1 MFSYSNVIVQIIQ
14 QLNRLK
20 ILQRATFRQR
30 AVSGV
35 VFLVL
40 FVFFGLLAIGA
51 HYKIVRW
58 PFPCGF
64 QQEYNLPCPGCGITT
79 SVVAFAQGRVFE
91 AFYIQPAAAF
101 LCSVLVV
108 TAILSFLISVFGVYF
123 VFLERFFNKVKVK
136 HIILVVLI
144 IIACGWAV
152 TLARALAARS
162 QS

>member
-1 MFSYSNVIVQIIQ
+1 MQIFQ

-20 ILQRATFRQR
+20 ILRRATSRQR
-30 AVSGV
+30 GISGV

-64 QQEYNLPCPGCGITT
+64 KQKYDLPCPSCGMTT
-79 SVVAFAQGRVFE
+79 SVVAFAQGRIFE
-91 AFYIQPAAAF
+91 SFYIQPAAAF

-108 TAILSFLISVFGVYF
+108 TAILSFLILVFGVYF
-123 VFLERFFNKVKVK
+123 VFLERFFNEVKVK
-136 HIILVVLI
+136 HIILAVLI
-144 IIACGWAV
+144 IIVAGWAV
-152 TLARALAARS
+152 TLARALAAKS

>member
-1 MFSYSNVIVQIIQ
+1 MQIFQ

-20 ILQRATFRQR
+20 ILRRATSRQR
-30 AVSGV
+30 GISGV

-64 QQEYNLPCPGCGITT
+64 KQKYDLPCPSCGMTT
-79 SVVAFAQGRVFE
+79 SVVAFAQGRIFE
-91 AFYIQPAAAF
+91 SFYIQPAAAF

-108 TAILSFLISVFGVYF
+108 TAILSFLILVFGVYF
-123 VFLERFFNKVKVK
+123 VFLERFFNEGKVK
-136 HIILVVLI
+136 HIILAVLI
-144 IIACGWAV
+144 IIVAGWAV
-152 TLARALAARS
+152 TLARALAAKS

>member
-1 MFSYSNVIVQIIQ
+1 MQIFQ
-14 QLNRLK
+14 QLNRSK
-20 ILQRATFRQR
+20 ILRRATSRQR
-30 AVSGV
+30 GISGV

-64 QQEYNLPCPGCGITT
+64 KQKYDLPCPSCGMTT
-79 SVVAFAQGRVFE
+79 SVVAFAQGRIFE
-91 AFYIQPAAAF
+91 SFYIQPAAAF

-108 TAILSFLISVFGVYF
+108 TAILSFLILVFGVYF
-123 VFLERFFNKVKVK
+123 VFLERFFNEVKVK
-136 HIILVVLI
+136 HIILAVLI
-144 IIACGWAV
+144 IIAAGWAV
-152 TLARALAARS
+152 TLARALAAKS